1 MVVSTVMD
9 TVEHDHSGGERR
21 RAQRRRARLALA
33 GRARDASDLALLLD
47 MLALGPELDGD
58 VPPPGAGT
66 DLAGFNDAV

>member
-1 MVVSTVMD
+1 MD
-9 TVEHDHSGGERR
+9 KAEDHHSGGAGR

-47 MLALGPELDGD
+47 MLALSPQLDGD
-58 VPPPGAGT
+58 ENASCAGT